1 MSAEELQVMLQKKDA
16 NARKLIFDRYY
27 GRLSGIA
34 LRYCK
39 SAEQAREV
47 FNQAFNNCL
56 DKLLNQRQ
64 SKSVNLEE
72 FLEREFIMDC
82 VSQIKTIRSEYY
94 VSSTVHA
101 TEMAP
106 KNYNLFENNEWIDF
120 NHVDMAV
127 LIKSLQQ
134 LVPSQRMVFNLHVV
148 DGLSLKESATILESS
163 EETVKSNLEKARY
176 NLQKNIEKNLKVTK
190 V

>member
-1 MSAEELQVMLQKKDA
+1 MSAEELLVMTQKKDA

-27 GRLSGIA
+27 GKLSGVA

-39 SAEQAREV
+39 SSEQAEEV
-47 FNQAFNNCL
+47 FNLAFTSCL
-56 DKLLNQRQ
+56 NKLLNQRQ
-64 SKSVNLEE
+64 AKSVNLEE
-72 FLEREFIMDC
+72 FLEKEFILEC
-82 VSQIKTIRSEYY
+82 VAYIKTIRSEYY

-101 TEMAP
+101 TETAP

-120 NHVDMAV
+120 NHVDTAV
-127 LIKSLQQ
+127 LIKSIQQ
-134 LVPSQRMVFNLHVV
+134 LVPSQRMIFNLHVV
-148 DGLSLKESATILESS
+148 DSLSLQESASILESS

-176 NLQKNIEKNLKVTK
+176 NLQKNIEKNLKGTK

>member
-1 MSAEELQVMLQKKDA
+1 MSAEELVTMIQKKDA
-16 NARKLIFDRYY
+16 NARKQVFERYY
-27 GRLSGIA
+27 GKLSGVA

-39 SAEQAREV
+39 STEQADEV
-47 FNQAFNNCL
+47 FNIAFNNCL
-56 DKLLNQRQ
+56 NKLLGHKQP
-64 SKSVNLEE
+64 KSVNLED
-72 FLEREFIMDC
+72 FLEREFILEC
-82 VSQIKTIRSEYY
+82 VSYIKTIRSEYY

-101 TEMAP
+101 TETAP

-120 NHVDMAV
+120 NHVDTGV

-134 LVPSQRMVFNLHVV
+134 LVPSQRLVFNLHVV
-148 DGLSLKESATILESS
+148 DGLSLKESASILESS

-176 NLQKNIEKNLKVTK
+176 NLQKNIEKNLKSIK